1 MIRENKKQKLLWNIL
16 KIKKNILL
24 IITELAMLMRLK
36 NFAAMK

>member
-24 IITELAMLMRLK
+24 IMTELTMLMRLK
-36 NFAAMK
+36 NFAAVK